1 MTMTTCDLRR
11 PNRAMNR
18 TLAAISGCLLWA
30 IAAMDATGGDIE
42 LGPRI
47 EREGEA
53 QQVRATPRPVL
64 DIPPLRLAIPVL
76 DPGLPENQAVWEDRG
91 IWPELRRAE
100 GVRCAQRIARAIRD
114 LGHFQSVIVAPDT
127 SVSADLYLLGEIA
140 ASNAEDLKIKYRLLD
155 ATGKTWIRNKTARHR
170 VPLGWHENNTDR
182 KADPFAGLYVAI
194 ATEVEKS
201 LIAQA
206 RRHAA
211 TVKQNA
217 RRVATGNSPKL
228 SELEMVTLTRD
239 LVLAGYFAPDR
250 YGDTLKESRGRMKV
264 QYVPYTEDEDWARIE
279 SVRARDEAF
288 SKRLS
293 DEYAAFADQ
302 MQGSYALWQQ
312 DSFPYAREQRK
323 LKERA
328 TAQAILGTLAAVATV
343 AAAADGNVGTLPT
356 VVAGVAS
363 TALIVS
369 SFRTNNKRKD
379 QVRQLNELGRSLQ
392 AELAPSVVEM
402 RESTVTL
409 RGTAREQFHQWR
421 SLLRDLY
428 ANDTEDFEAVTVV
441 GADAG
446 VES

>member
-1 MTMTTCDLRR
+1 MTTYDLRR
-11 PNRAMNR
+11 LRRGMNR
-18 TLAAISGCLLWA
+18 VLTAMSGCLLGA
-30 IAAMDATGGDIE
+30 LAAMDAAGGDVE

-47 EREGEA
+47 EREVAVQEA
-53 QQVRATPRPVL
+53 RAAPRPVL
-64 DIPPLRLAIPVL
+64 DIPPLRLAIPIL

-100 GVRCAQRIARAIRD
+100 GVRSAERLAEAIRN
-114 LGHFQSVIVAPDT
+114 LGHFESVIVVPDT

-140 ASNAEDLKIKYRLLD
+140 ASNGEDLKIRYRLLD
-155 ATGKTWIRNKTARHR
+155 ATGKTWIRNKTAKHR
-170 VPLGWHENNTDR
+170 VEVGWHENNTDR
-182 KADPFAGLYVAI
+182 QADPFATLYVAI
-194 ATEVEKS
+194 ATDVEKS

-211 TVKQNA
+211 TAKQNA
-217 RRVATGNSPKL
+217 KRVARGKSPTM
-228 SELEMVTLTRD
+228 SELEKVPLTRD
-239 LVLAGYFAPDR
+239 LVLASYFAPDR
-250 YGDTLKESRGRMKV
+250 YGDTLKDSGGRVKV
-264 QYVPYTEDEDWARIE
+264 QYVPYAEDEDWTRIE
-279 SVRARDEAF
+279 SVRARDQAF

-312 DSFPYAREQRK
+312 DSFPYAREQRI

-328 TAQAILGTLAAVATV
+328 MAQGILGALAAVATV

-356 VVAGVAS
+356 VAAGVAS

-379 QVRQLNELGRSLQ
+379 QVRQLNELGRSVQ

-409 RGTAREQFHQWR
+409 RGTAREQFQQWR
-421 SLLRDLY
+421 NLLRDLY
-428 ANDTEDFEAVTVV
+428 ANDTEDFDAVTVV

-446 VES
+446 VDS